1 MGYTIVEKILMK
13 NAGLSQVSVGDIV
26 ISKPDMFMV
35 HDIYTPYLWDALNE
49 METDTLDNPDKVT
62 IMFDHCLP
70 TAVAGNDAYHY
81 QAGIDLSKKYGIRKL
96 HIGEGICHTL
106 MHEYRYAR
114 PGTVVTATDS
124 HTTTYGGAG
133 CFCTGIGT
141 AEMAA
146 ALTTGELWFKV
157 PSAIKVILQGQFAP
171 GVYAKDLIEKILG
184 DIRADGAQYK
194 SLEFVGDGVQA
205 LSMSA
210 RFTVANMGLEAGAK
224 CALFIADEQT
234 AQYYDMPLEDID
246 WIKPDADAHYEQT
259 LIYRLD
265 EIKPSLSCPQGV
277 DNVQSIE
284 QVKGKKIDEVYL
296 GSCTNGSLEDLA
308 IAAAI
313 LNGKQVA
320 PYVKFIVVPASN
332 QVFKQAISK
341 GYIKTFIEAGGIVSH
356 PACAL
361 CCGMPYGLLADDE
374 IILSTANRN
383 FIGRMG
389 TKKSLIYLGSPAV
402 AAASAL
408 AGVIADPR
416 ELPNTF
422 SLDN

>member
-1 MGYTIVEKILMK
+1 MGHTIVEKILMK
-13 NAGLSQVSVGDIV
+13 NAQLQSCVAGDIV

-35 HDIYTPYLWDALNE
+35 HDIYTPYLF
-49 METDTLDNPDKVT
+49 DTLEEMGTEKLDDPDKVT

-70 TAVAGNDAYHY
+70 TAVPGNDTHHY
-81 QAGIDLSKKYGIRKL
+81 RAGIDLGKKYSIDKL

-106 MHEYRYAR
+106 MHEYHYAK
-114 PGTVVTATDS
+114 PGCVVTATDS

-157 PSAIKVILQGQFAP
+157 PSAIKVVLTGKFAP
-171 GVYAKDLIEKILG
+171 GVYAKDLIEKIIG

-194 SLEFVGDGVQA
+194 SLEFSGPGINQ
-205 LSMSA
+205 LSMSS
-210 RFTVANMGLEAGAK
+210 RFTIANMGLEAGAK
-224 CALFIADEQT
+224 CALFIADEKT
-234 AQYYDMPLEDID
+234 ASYYNMSLNDIS
-246 WIKPDADAHYEQT
+246 WIAPDDNADYEST
-259 LIYRLD
+259 LNYDLS
-265 EIKPSLSCPQGV
+265 EIVPSLSCPQGV
-277 DNVQSIE
+277 DNVHNID
-284 QVKGKKIDEVYL
+284 KIIGKKVDEVYL
-296 GSCTNGSLEDLA
+296 GSCTNGSLEDLEV
-308 IAAAI
+308 AANI
-313 LNGKQVA
+313 LKNKKVA

-332 QVFKQAISK
+332 SIYKQAIK
-341 GYIKTFIEAGGIVSH
+341 LGYIRTFVEAGGVVSH

-408 AGVIADPR
+408 TGVISDPR
-416 ELPNTF
+416 QL
-422 SLDN
+422 

>member
-1 MGYTIVEKILMK
+1 MGYTMVEKILMK
-13 NAGLSQVSVGDIV
+13 NSKSGHVNVGDIV
-26 ISKPDMFMV
+26 ISKPDMFMI
-35 HDIYTPYLWDALNE
+35 HDIYTPYLLDALKE
-49 METDTLDNPDKVT
+49 METEELDDPEKVT
-62 IMFDHCLP
+62 IMFDHCMP
-70 TAVAGNDAYHY
+70 TAVPDNDSYHY
-81 QAGIDLSKKYGIRKL
+81 RAGIELGEKFGISRL

-106 MHEYRYAR
+106 MHEYRYAK

-141 AEMAA
+141 TEMAA

-157 PSAIKVILQGQFAP
+157 PSAIKVILKGKFKK
-171 GVYAKDLIEKILG
+171 GVYAKDLIETILG
-184 DIRADGAQYK
+184 DIRSDGAQYK
-194 SLEFVGDGVQA
+194 SIEFVGEGVKE

-234 AQYYDMPLEDID
+234 ADYYDMKLEDIS
-246 WIKPDADAHYEQT
+246 WIKPDDDAQYERT
-259 LIYRLD
+259 LIYDLG
-265 EIKPSLSCPQGV
+265 ELEPSLSCPQGV
-277 DNVQSIE
+277 DNVHSIKE
-284 QVKGKKIDEVYL
+284 VVGKKIHEVYL
-296 GSCTNGSLEDLA
+296 GSCTNGSLEDMK
-308 IAAAI
+308 IAAEI
-313 LNGKQVA
+313 LKGKKVA
-320 PYVKFIVVPASN
+320 PYLKFIVVPATN
-332 QVFKQAISK
+332 KVFKESIKA
-341 GYIKTFIEAGGIVSH
+341 GYIQTFIEAGGVISH

-374 IILSTANRN
+374 AILSTANRN

-408 AGVIADPR
+408 QGVISDPR
-416 ELPNTF
+416 ELE
-422 SLDN
+422 S

>member
-1 MGYTIVEKILMK
+1 MGHTIVEKILMK
-13 NAGLSQVSVGDIV
+13 NAGLEKVNVGDIV

-35 HDIYTPYLWDALNE
+35 HDIYTPYLYEALEE
-49 METDTLDNPDKVT
+49 METEELDDPEKVT

-70 TAVAGNDAYHY
+70 TAVPGNDTHHY
-81 QAGIDLSKKYGIRKL
+81 RAGIELSKKYGISKL

-114 PGTVVTATDS
+114 PGCVVTATDS

-157 PSAIKVILQGQFAP
+157 PAAIKVILHGRFKK
-171 GVYAKDLIEKILG
+171 GVYAKDLIEKIIG
-184 DIRADGAQYK
+184 DIKADGAQYK
-194 SLEFVGDGVQA
+194 SLEFVGSGVQD

-234 AQYYDMPLEDID
+234 ADYYNIDYEDIK
-246 WIKPDADAHYEQT
+246 WIKPDDDAEYEKT
-259 LIYRLD
+259 LEYYLD
-265 EIKPSLSCPQGV
+265 EIEPSLSCPQGV
-277 DNVQSIE
+277 DNVHAI
-284 QVKGKKIDEVYL
+284 KNILGKKIDEVYL

-308 IAAAI
+308 VAASI
-313 LNGKQVA
+313 LKGKKVA
-320 PYVKFIVVPASN
+320 PYLKFIVVPASN
-332 QVFKQAISK
+332 QVFKDAIKK
-341 GYIKTFIEAGGIVSH
+341 GYIRTFIEAGGVVSH

-408 AGVIADPR
+408 TGVISDPR
-416 ELPNTF
+416 EL
-422 SLDN
+422 SEY